1 MLTDEE
7 TRVAAYAF
15 ALHLDDKGFV
25 PTDSYLPECE
35 RLRERGWLARRI
47 DGGEP
52 VYDLTPGG
60 RLDDGTPPTRQPRRR
75 QRELKRGLNAAD
87 VRRPSGQ
94 ELSVHAY
101 ALRGCKLEARLRS
114 GRRRQGLCALRTA
127 G

>member
-35 RLRERGWLARRI
+35 RLRERGWLTRRI

-60 RLDDGTPPTRQPRRR
+60 RLAMELHRLGNPDDVSA
-75 QRELKRGLNAAD
+75 N
-87 VRRPSGQ
+87 
-94 ELSVHAY
+94 
-101 ALRGCKLEARLRS
+101 
-114 GRRRQGLCALRTA
+114 
-127 G
+127 